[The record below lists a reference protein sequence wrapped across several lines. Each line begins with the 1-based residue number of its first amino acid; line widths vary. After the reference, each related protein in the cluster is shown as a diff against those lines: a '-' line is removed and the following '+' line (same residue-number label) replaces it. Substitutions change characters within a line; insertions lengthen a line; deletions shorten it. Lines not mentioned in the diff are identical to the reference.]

1 MDGLGVANIMF
12 GSIYK
17 NKKVLI
23 TGNTGFKGSWLTTW
37 LLKLGAK
44 VYGISKDIPTEP
56 SMFKELGLKNRINY
70 FEKDVRDL
78 DSVIRIIN
86 ELKPDFI
93 FHLAAQALVSVSYSD
108 PIETITTNIIGT
120 TNILEALKQSN
131 HKCVGIFITSDKC
144 YDNVEWEWGYKETDV
159 LGGKDIYSG
168 SKGAAELVFK
178 SYYHSFFNKDESNV
192 RVTTTRAGNVIG
204 GGDWA
209 KDRIIPDCMRA
220 WSKNEIVEIRSPNA
234 TRPWQHVLEPLSGY
248 LGLGQK
254 LYDDKKLNGKSFNF
268 GPNSYHSHTVEDILR
283 DMCNYWNIKDS
294 SKAYQITDNIK
305 FHEASLLKLNCDK
318 ALFHLKWLPTLSYE
332 QLMRFTGFWY
342 FNFYKNQE
350 NMFDFTSNQIDE
362 YEKIASIKEIEWTK

>member
-1 MDGLGVANIMF
+1 MF

-23 TGNTGFKGSWLTTW
+23 TGNTGFKGSWLTIW

-56 SMFKELGLKNRINY
+56 SMFKELGLKNRIIY
-70 FEKDVRDL
+70 FEEDVRDL
-78 DSVIRIIN
+78 DSVIPIIN
-86 ELKPDFI
+86 EIKPDFI
-93 FHLAAQALVSVSYSD
+93 FHLAAQALVSISYSD
-108 PIETITTNIIGT
+108 PTETITTNIIGT

-178 SYYHSFFNKDESNV
+178 SYYYSFFNEDESNV

-209 KDRIIPDCMRA
+209 KDRIVPDCMRA

-254 LYDDKKLNGKSFNF
+254 LYDDKKLNGESFNF
-268 GPNSYHSHTVEDILR
+268 GPNSSYSQTVEDILR
-283 DMCNYWNIKDS
+283 DMCNYWNIKDP

-305 FHEASLLKLNCDK
+305 FHEAGLLKLNCDK
-318 ALFHLKWLPTLSYE
+318 ALFHLKWLPTLSYN
-332 QLMRFTGFWY
+332 QLMRFTGSWY

-350 NMFDFTSNQIDE
+350 NMFDITSNQIDE
-362 YEKIASIKEIEWTK
+362 YEKLASIKEIEWAK